1 MKKFLRNRNANVAFV
16 VGPLVGLA
24 TGLVFALGVILT
36 EGGGSFP
43 RGWGPGSSYLS
54 FYGLFLLPVLAV
66 LALVAMGLSRLL
78 GAGIV
83 TGLSAI
89 GLAALVINDLR
100 SSSPGAQLARITGR
114 SAVPDLEFE
123 RFEIGHTFSDGSSY
137 LWVAICSPEEATG
150 LAKAIGLER
159 IQTWRE
165 MDARFPIRIEHRA
178 VGDYQDIFK
187 GDIDTVE
194 FYADGKGMIGGYAPS
209 ERKFRLYWWP
219 ALQRE

>member
-24 TGLVFALGVILT
+24 TGLVIALGVILT
-36 EGGGSFP
+36 EGGGSFSK
-43 RGWGPGSSYLS
+43 GWAPGLGYLS
-54 FYGLFLLPVLAV
+54 FYGWFMLPVLAV
-66 LALVAMGLSRLL
+66 VALVAMALSRLL

-83 TGLSAI
+83 TVVSAI
-89 GLAALVINDLR
+89 GLAAIVIHDLQ
-100 SSSPGAQLARITGR
+100 SSSPGAQLARLTGR

-123 RFEIGHTFSDGSSY
+123 RFEIGHTFSDGPSY

-150 LAKAIGLER
+150 LAKAIGSER
-159 IQTWRE
+159 IQTWQE
-165 MDARFPIRIEHRA
+165 MDAEFPIRIEHPA
-178 VGDYQDIFK
+178 VNDYQSIFK
-187 GDIDTVE
+187 GDIDSVE
-194 FYADGKGMIGGYAPS
+194 FYADDKGMIGGYAPS

>member
-1 MKKFLRNRNANVAFV
+1 M
-16 VGPLVGLA
+16 GLA

-36 EGGGSFP
+36 EGGGSLSN
-43 RGWGPGSSYLS
+43 GWGPGSAYLS

-66 LALVAMGLSRLL
+66 VALVAMGLSRLL

-83 TGLSAI
+83 TVVSAI
-89 GLAALVINDLR
+89 GLAAIVIHDVR

-114 SAVPDLEFE
+114 SGVSDLEFE

-137 LWVAICSPEEATG
+137 LWVALCSPEEATG
-150 LAKAIGLER
+150 LAKAISLER
-159 IQTWRE
+159 IQTWQE
-165 MDARFPIRIEHRA
+165 MDAEFPIRIEHPA
-178 VGDYQDIFK
+178 VNDYQGVFK

-194 FYADGKGMIGGYAPS
+194 FYADDKGMIGGYAPS